1 MLPHFQLGQY
11 TFYSFG
17 LAIGIGIVFSVLA
30 LQAYFRSH
38 NLAVNTPLFAGIVI
52 PFGFVCARL
61 DSMTFEPL
69 PGVGRAD
76 FAYRFVHGGLT
87 YFGGFVGATLAFML
101 LMSLYR
107 LPWLRTLDALFCVSL
122 AYAIGRIGC
131 FLAGDGDYGIS
142 STLPWAVSFPRGIVP
157 TLYRVH
163 PTMLYCTVWEP
174 VLFAALWKASSTR
187 RRTPLRP
194 GMLLGVYLI
203 ATSIG
208 RFLIEFLS
216 RNRAIFFGC
225 TEAQLVSIAL
235 FLAGTATLILVSM
248 KNAAASSQLT
258 GKGQA
263 QSGRVPVETLT

>member
-17 LAIGIGIVFSVLA
+17 LAIGIGIVCSVLA

-38 NLAVNTPLFAGIVI
+38 NLAVNTPLFACLVI

-69 PGVGRAD
+69 HGVGRAD
-76 FAYRFVHGGLT
+76 FAYRFAHGGLT

-101 LMSLYR
+101 PMHLYR
-107 LPWLRTLDALFCVSL
+107 LPWLRTLDALFCVGP

-131 FLAGDGDYGIS
+131 FLAGDGDYGIR

-157 TLYRVH
+157 TPDRVH
-163 PTMLYCTVWEP
+163 PTMLYCTVWELA
-174 VLFAALWKASSTR
+174 VFAALWKVSRAH

-194 GMLLGVYLI
+194 GVLLGVYLI

-216 RNRAIFFGC
+216 RNRAIVSGL

-235 FLAGTATLILVSM
+235 FLMGTAIIVVVAMKKAHVS
-248 KNAAASSQLT
+248 SPLT
-258 GKGQA
+258 GTIQA
-263 QSGRVPVETLT
+263 ESSRVPVETST